1 MKKVIKGKL
10 YNTDSALSVCCR
22 NVPVKFPAG
31 EYGIEMKLDLR
42 LELYRSVVIKPGL
55 TFEGAYNADLY
66 PRWREEMVDFRKG
79 DFFLVASVGY
89 STETPRAMTDEE
101 AQEFMDS
108 CDCPVDTWTKY
119 FGTGSD
125 DVAGDFV
132 NLKRQIQSKDWTIES
147 NQKTIDSKNA
157 RIREL
162 EEQLKAAR
170 TLVAGAN
177 HDEDPED

>member
-10 YNTDSALSVCCR
+10 YNTDSALGVCSR
-22 NVPVKFPAG
+22 TVPVKFPVG
-31 EYGIEMKLDLR
+31 EYGVEMKLDIR
-42 LELYRSVVIKPGL
+42 LELFRSVTVKPGH
-55 TFEGAYNADLY
+55 TFEEAYKKDSY
-66 PRWREEMVDFRKG
+66 RHWREEMVDFRKG
-79 DFFLVASVGY
+79 DFFLVVSVGY
-89 STETPRAMTDEE
+89 YGEVPRAMTDEE

-108 CDCPVDTWTKY
+108 CDCGAEMWEKY

-125 DVAGDFV
+125 PAGEFV
-132 NLKRQIQSKDWTIES
+132 DLKQQLQSKDRTIES

-157 RIREL
+157 RIRDL

-177 HDEDPED
+177 HDQDPED

>member
-10 YNTDSALSVCCR
+10 YNTDSALSVCYR
-22 NVPVKFPAG
+22 SVPVKFPAG

-42 LELYRSVVIKPGL
+42 LELYRSVVVKPGR
-55 TFEGAYNADLY
+55 TFEEAFNSESY
-66 PRWREEMVDFRKG
+66 RHWREEMVDFRRG
-79 DFFLVASVGY
+79 DFFLVATAGY
-89 STETPRAMTDEE
+89 SNETARAMTVEE

-108 CDCPVDTWTKY
+108 CDCSADKWTKY
-119 FGTGSD
+119 FGSGSD
-125 DVAGDFV
+125 DAAGDFV
-132 NLKRQIQSKDWTIES
+132 DLKQQIRSKDWTIENS
-147 NQKTIDSKNA
+147 QKTIDSKNA
-157 RIREL
+157 RIKEL